1 MALLISNN
9 VEKNIEKSDN
19 SVNSEKSKNDLLC
32 LECNEFFGTP
42 QTDNKC
48 SFCFLGKDK
57 VLCYRDHEFR
67 KMLDQY
73 VETKLASKT
82 NQNLLKKSLKKK
94 TSGPIRYVL
103 DVMNKND
110 TYITAKFGYELKMI
124 LNKMVLPEKE
134 IKDISLI
141 ICSLIIDWW
150 NMRNYS
156 FSSTEMCYFG
166 HFGDKYEINE
176 IKTIPPPL
184 NNRLSALNIFK
195 IF

>member
-1 MALLISNN
+1 
-9 VEKNIEKSDN
+9 
-19 SVNSEKSKNDLLC
+19 
-32 LECNEFFGTP
+32 
-42 QTDNKC
+42 
-48 SFCFLGKDK
+48 
-57 VLCYRDHEFR
+57 
-67 KMLDQY
+67 
-73 VETKLASKT
+73 
-82 NQNLLKKSLKKK
+82 
-94 TSGPIRYVL
+94 
-103 DVMNKND
+103 
-110 TYITAKFGYELKMI
+110 MI

-184 NNRLSALNIFK
+184 NNRLSALKIFK

>member
-1 MALLISNN
+1 MSSLISNN
-9 VEKNIEKSDN
+9 IEK
-19 SVNSEKSKNDLLC
+19 NSEKSENDLLC
-32 LECNEFFGTP
+32 LGCNEFFGTP
-42 QTDNKC
+42 ETDNKC
-48 SFCFLGKDK
+48 SFCFFGKER
-57 VLCYRDHEFR
+57 VLCYRDPEFR

-82 NQNLLKKSLKKK
+82 HQNLLRKSLKKK
-94 TSGPIRYVL
+94 TGGSVRYVL

-124 LNKMVLPEKE
+124 LNKMGLPEKE

-141 ICSLIIDWW
+141 ICTLIIDWW

-166 HFGDKYEINE
+166 HFGDIHEINE

-184 NNRLSALNIFK
+184 NNRLSALKIFK
-195 IF
+195 IV